1 MPWCSS
7 SWSGPTEWVCTRGHQ
22 AKCRTMRF
30 SYAETFC
37 DPSFL
42 APLAAAAE
50 DAQYDSFVV
59 PDSLIFPAE
68 SDTEY
73 PYTADGDRAFLE
85 DKPIIEPFAL
95 IPYLAAQTDRI
106 RFTTFVLKLAVRPVV
121 LVAKQAAS
129 VAALAEGRLRL
140 GVGISP
146 WPEDF
151 AAMDVPWERRGVRMN
166 EMVDVLRGL
175 LAGDWFEY
183 DGELIKLDR
192 CKICPVPETPVPIL
206 IGGHADVAL
215 RRAARQGDGWIHAGG
230 DPALLGDMIAR
241 VHALRAEY
249 DRTDEPFEVH
259 AISLDAFSIDGVKRL
274 EDAGVSD
281 VIVGFRYP
289 YTTEPDTQPLQEK
302 IDLLTRFADTV
313 ISHT

>member
-1 MPWCSS
+1 
-7 SWSGPTEWVCTRGHQ
+7 
-22 AKCRTMRF
+22 MRF

-37 DPSFL
+37 DPMFL
-42 APLAAAAE
+42 APLASAAE
-50 DAQYDSFVV
+50 AAGYDSFVV

-68 SDTEY
+68 SDTSY

-95 IPYLAAQTDRI
+95 IPFLAAQTERI
-106 RFTTFVLKLAVRPVV
+106 RFTTFVVKLAVRPVV
-121 LVAKQAAS
+121 LVAKQATS
-129 VAALAEGRLRL
+129 VAVLSGDRLRL

-151 AAMDVPWERRGVRMN
+151 AAMDVPWEKRGLRMN

-175 LAGDWFEY
+175 TAGGWFEY
-183 DGELIKLDR
+183 HGELIDLER
-192 CKICPVPETPVPIL
+192 CKICPTPTTPIPIL

-230 DPALLGDMIAR
+230 DPSQLTELIGR
-241 VHALRAEY
+241 VHTLRAEY
-249 DRTDEPFEVH
+249 GRADEPFEVH
-259 AISLDAFSIDGVKRL
+259 AISLDAFSVDGVRRL
-274 EDAGVSD
+274 EDAGVTD

-302 IDLLTRFADTV
+302 IDLLTRFAENV
-313 ISHT
+313 VARV

>member
-1 MPWCSS
+1 
-7 SWSGPTEWVCTRGHQ
+7 
-22 AKCRTMRF
+22 MRF

-37 DPSFL
+37 DPTYL
-42 APLAAAAE
+42 APLAQATEAAG
-50 DAQYDSFVV
+50 YDSFVV

-68 SDTEY
+68 SDTLY

-85 DKPIIEPFAL
+85 DKPIIEPFTL
-95 IPYLAAQTDRI
+95 IPYLAAQTKSI
-106 RFTTFVLKLAVRPVV
+106 LFTTFVLKLAVRQAV

-129 VAALAEGRLRL
+129 IAVLCDDRLRL

-151 AAMDVPWERRGVRMN
+151 DVMDVPWERRGPRMN

-175 LAGDWFEY
+175 MAGGWFEY
-183 DGELIKLDR
+183 HGEILDLER
-192 CKICPVPETPVPIL
+192 CKICPTPEKAVPIL

-230 DPALLGDMIAR
+230 DPAELGKMVKR
-241 VHALRAEY
+241 VHALREECGRAS
-249 DRTDEPFEVH
+249 EPFEVH
-259 AISLDAFSIDGVKRL
+259 AISLDAFSVDGVHKL
-274 EDAGVSD
+274 EELGVTD

-289 YTTEPDTQPLQEK
+289 YVVDPDTQPLRDK
-302 IDLLTRFADTV
+302 IDLLNRFADSV
-313 ISHT
+313 MAKV